1 MVITTV
7 YVKSVT
13 LYVRVVYAEFLP
25 VVLVCINIAHLDH
38 ICKS

>member
-1 MVITTV
+1 MVITIV
-7 YVKSVT
+7 YGKSVS

-25 VVLVCINIAHLDH
+25 VVLVCTNIAHLDH